1 MTDQPPKPH
10 QRIQF
15 VEDNSCIS
23 SAVRGVAIVVNIIV
37 VALGG
42 VLIYRNWD
50 LLFSDPIVGFL
61 AVIFLYL
68 YTRDISR

>member
-1 MTDQPPKPH
+1 MTDQPPKTH

-15 VEDNSCIS
+15 VKDDSCIS
-23 SAVRGVAIVVNIIV
+23 SAVRGAAVVVNIIV

-50 LLFSDPIVGFL
+50 LLFSDPVVGFL
-61 AVIFLYL
+61 AIIFLYL
-68 YTRDISR
+68 YTRDMSR